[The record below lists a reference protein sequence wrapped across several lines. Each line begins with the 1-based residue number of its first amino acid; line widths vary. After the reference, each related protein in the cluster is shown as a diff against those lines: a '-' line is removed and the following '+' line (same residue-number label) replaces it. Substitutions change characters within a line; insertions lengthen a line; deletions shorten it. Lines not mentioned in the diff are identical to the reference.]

1 MYLKK
6 KNSWLIKL
14 ILHTGIYRARQLV
27 KYNTVL
33 LNSVEGFQWS
43 CCCKSRT
50 YRGKTSKFRKNKIRN
65 SCKFIEYLLKA
76 TEFQKISYTER
87 LCTMCTGLKN
97 QTVFFTP
104 WSNLIKIRSL
114 IRSEKSDVCVATS
127 DLLEQINELI
137 LIRLFMEWS
146 NLEESAVNMTD
157 LADLLINV
165 SLFWQNRSSHSFAIH
180 VCHVTTLL
188 HTWTFCITVLIK
200 NILHD
205 AGVPPPLAPN

>member
-1 MYLKK
+1 MQYLPNVFKK
-6 KNSWLIKL
+6 KKSWLIKL

-33 LNSVEGFQWS
+33 QNSVEGFQWS

-65 SCKFIEYLLKA
+65 SGKFIEYLLKA

-104 WSNLIKIRSL
+104 WSNLIKIRSFDPL
-114 IRSEKSDVCVATS
+114 WQIWCVATS
-127 DLLEQINELI
+127 DLLEQIKEVI

-165 SLFWQNRSSHSFAIH
+165 SLLWQNRSSHSFASH
-180 VCHVTTLL
+180 VCHVTT
-188 HTWTFCITVLIK
+188 
-200 NILHD
+200 
-205 AGVPPPLAPN
+205 